1 MGLFQEKLSIETE
14 VYFDYWISK
23 NRKPRPKLKIMIGLL
38 KLMAF
43 GLVASLAAAE
53 ITKDEG
59 VLVLTDDN
67 FQEAIDA
74 NEFILVEFYA
84 PWCGHC
90 KALAPEYAKA
100 AGLLTEKKSSIVLGK
115 VDATEQKKIAET
127 HEVRGYPTLKF
138 FKNGKAMEY
147 GGGRTADTIVAWLE
161 KKTGPPAVT
170 LATEDEAKKFIEDNK
185 VAVIGFF
192 KDQTV
197 SAATAYLSVAGSL
210 DDFQFAITS
219 SPEVAAEHKLE
230 GDAVVLLKTF
240 DDGKAVLSEGITEE
254 AITMFVSS
262 ESLPLV
268 VDFNQETAQKIFS
281 GEIKSHLLAF
291 LSAKADSYADDV
303 TMLKS
308 IAVENKGKM

>member
-1 MGLFQEKLSIETE
+1 MGIFTS
-14 VYFDYWISK
+14 FDYWISK
-23 NRKPRPKLKIMIGLL
+23 NRKPLPKLKIMIGLL
-38 KLMAF
+38 KLLAF

-147 GGGRTADTIVAWLE
+147 GGGRTADTIVSWVE
-161 KKTGPPAVT
+161 KKTGPPAKT
-170 LATEDEAKKFIEDNK
+170 LASVEDAKAYTEGKSVSI
-185 VAVIGFF
+185 IGFF
-192 KDQTV
+192 KDEPTD
-197 SAATAYLSVAGSL
+197 AAKAFLAAAGMM
-210 DDFQFAITS
+210 DDFEF
-219 SPEVAAEHKLE
+219 
-230 GDAVVLLKTF
+230 
-240 DDGKAVLSEGITEE
+240 GIT
-254 AITMFVSS
+254 
-262 ESLPLV
+262 
-268 VDFNQETAQKIFS
+268 
-281 GEIKSHLLAF
+281 G
-291 LSAKADSYADDV
+291 DD
-303 TMLKS
+303 
-308 IAVENKGKM
+308 A